1 MGGGALF
8 LGLFLL
14 GRSLAVFFLFGLELL
29 FAALVS
35 FVGLR
40 PLGLRLASQRLPVSL
55 VCLQLVDVFREN
67 LLVFEHVTS
76 SLSGTGCD
84 TCGSQYS
91 SIHSVF

>member
-1 MGGGALF
+1 MY
-8 LGLFLL
+8 
-14 GRSLAVFFLFGLELL
+14 RWEVELYFSVSSSSDGVL
-29 FAALVS
+29 AALVS

-55 VCLQLVDVFREN
+55 VCFQLVDVFREN